1 MEIIDFTFHKIN
13 DPTGIMESDRYEF
26 LLTVEVDEDDELY
39 TEAGLDLRVIMAAD
53 ESGARIAHY
62 NFMDKQTGKAMEFAL
77 EDDEEAEVQAYCRDK
92 LSL

>member
-1 MEIIDFTFHKIN
+1 MYIKDFTFHKIN

-53 ESGARIAHY
+53 SEGARIAHY
-62 NFMDKQTGKAMEFAL
+62 NFVDKQTGKALDFAL
-77 EDDEEAEVQAYCRDK
+77 EDDEEVEVQAFCREK